1 MKGFKAFETERL
13 ILKPTSEEDAEFILA
28 LFNTPKWLKFI
39 GDRNVKSIVEAREYI
54 NNKMLPQF
62 ERLGFANYT
71 VVRKIDGAKIGI
83 CGLYDRDGL
92 DGLDLGFAF
101 LPEYEGQGFAF
112 EAANYL
118 KQLAF
123 AELGINELIA
133 ITSQDN
139 RLSQKLLE
147 KLDFTYVGIIQL
159 PNDNEDLCLYR
170 ILNS

>member
-1 MKGFKAFETERL
+1 MAGFKIFETERL

-39 GDRNVKSIVEAREYI
+39 GDRKVKSESEARAYI
-54 NNKMLPQF
+54 GSKMVPQY
-62 ERLGFANYT
+62 ERLGFGNYT
-71 VVRKIDGAKIGI
+71 VIRKTDATQMGI
-83 CGLYDRDGL
+83 CGLYDRDGV

-101 LPEYEGQGFAF
+101 LPEYEGHGFAF
-112 EAANYL
+112 EAANCL

-139 RLSQKLLE
+139 RSSQKLLE
-147 KLDFTYVGIIQL
+147 KLDFTYVGIIRL